1 MKSLSN
7 NSIETMKKKEDNPP
21 MPKYNLETRERAMA
35 LMAEKGAKA
44 ASDEMHINVM
54 TLYKWRREE
63 KGTSPKAKA
72 ALDGMDALL
81 SEDLAARDR
90 RIAELEKEN
99 ARLNETIKGLE
110 ERNSRFRGII
120 EALIR

>member
-1 MKSLSN
+1 
-7 NSIETMKKKEDNPP
+7 
-21 MPKYNLETRERAMA
+21 MPKYNLEIRERAMA

-44 ASDEMHINVM
+44 ASDEMNINIM
-54 TLYKWRREE
+54 TLYKWRREN
-63 KGTSPKAKA
+63 KGTAPKAKG
-72 ALDGMDALL
+72 ALEGVNALL

-99 ARLNETIKGLE
+99 ARLNEIIKGLE

>member
-1 MKSLSN
+1 
-7 NSIETMKKKEDNPP
+7 
-21 MPKYNLETRERAMA
+21 MPKYSKETRERAMA

-44 ASDEMHINVM
+44 ASDEMHINIM
-54 TLYKWRREE
+54 TLYKWRREDN
-63 KGTSPKAKA
+63 GTAPKAKTA
-72 ALDGMDALL
+72 MDGVNALL

>member
-1 MKSLSN
+1 
-7 NSIETMKKKEDNPP
+7 
-21 MPKYNLETRERAMA
+21 MPKYSQETRERAMA

-44 ASDEMHINVM
+44 ASEEMHINVM
-54 TLYKWRREE
+54 TLYKWRREDE
-63 KGTSPKAKA
+63 GTAPKAKA
-72 ALDGMDALL
+72 ALDGVNALL

-99 ARLNETIKGLE
+99 ACLNETIKSLE

>member
-1 MKSLSN
+1 
-7 NSIETMKKKEDNPP
+7 
-21 MPKYNLETRERAMA
+21 MPKYSQETRERAMA

-44 ASDEMHINVM
+44 ASDEMHINIM
-54 TLYKWRREE
+54 TLYKWRREDN
-63 KGTSPKAKA
+63 GTAPKAKA
-72 ALDGMDALL
+72 ALEGVDALL